1 MQTIIRSASDPLAVS
16 EAADYLTNG
25 ELVAIPTE
33 TVYGLGADG
42 LNPDAVAK
50 IFQAKGRPQDNPLIL
65 HIAEAKDMEKYC
77 HSIPDAAYAL
87 AEKFWPGPLTM
98 VLPAKTLVPK
108 CTTAGLPTVAIRCPD
123 CAVTRDI
130 IRAAG
135 VPVAAPSANLS
146 GKPSTTTA
154 QHVFHDHEGK
164 IPLIVDGGPCRVGVE
179 STIIDLSD
187 ERPRLLRP
195 GGITPHQLVSVVGD
209 LILDKAVTESVEKDA
224 VVKAPGMKYRH
235 YAPECDVIVVVG
247 SKEAAA
253 KYIAEHYK
261 PGNRV
266 LCFEEELETFAPF
279 NPIAYGKEADED
291 SLMAGLFAA
300 LRELDDPAIGTVFA
314 RRPAGDGKA
323 LAVQNRLMK
332 ASGFRTVDAEPRG
345 LVLGITGGSGCGKT
359 TLLKAFEQI
368 GGWVEDCDQVYHQL
382 LKTGTTLLDAIE
394 ARFPGCVEGFKLDR
408 KKLAGIV
415 FNDPAALA
423 DLNAITHSAVK
434 KEVIRRVE
442 AIPGGHHIAI
452 DAIGLLESG
461 LAELCDVTVA
471 VTAPEEDR
479 IERLIARDS
488 LSREQALQRI
498 RAQKPESYFR
508 EKCDY
513 VLENNG
519 TAEEFQ
525 KKCLAFFENLL
536 TIKENV

>member
-1 MQTIIRSASDPLAVS
+1 MKTLLLSAEEHNTALT
-16 EAADYLTNG
+16 AAELIKAG

-42 LNPDAVAK
+42 LNPEAVAK
-50 IFQAKGRPQDNPLIL
+50 IFRAKGRPQDNPLIL
-65 HIAEAKDMEKYC
+65 HIAEAADMEKFC
-77 HSIPDAAYAL
+77 HHIPDAAYRL
-87 AEKFWPGPLTM
+87 AEAFWPGPLTM
-98 VLPAKTLVPK
+98 VLPAKDIVPK
-108 CTTAGLPTVAIRCPD
+108 CTTAGLPTVAVRCPD
-123 CAVTRDI
+123 NALTREI
-130 IRAAG
+130 IRLAG
-135 VPVAAPSANLS
+135 VPIAAPSANIS

-154 QHVFHDHEGK
+154 QHVYNDHNGK

-179 STIIDLSD
+179 STIVDLT
-187 ERPRLLRP
+187 EEKPRLLRP
-195 GGITPHQLVSVVGD
+195 GGITPHQLVEVVGD
-209 LILDKAVTESVEKDA
+209 LILDKAVTQSIEKDA

-235 YAPECDVIVVVG
+235 YAPECQVIVVTG

-266 LCFEEELETFAPF
+266 LCFEEELEVFASF
-279 NPIAYGKEADED
+279 DPIAYGKESDED

-314 RRPAGDGKA
+314 RRPNGSGKA

-332 ASGFRTVDAEPRG
+332 AAGFQSVDAEPKG
-345 LVLGITGGSGCGKT
+345 LVLGITGGTGCGKT
-359 TLLKAFEQI
+359 TLLKVFEQA
-368 GGWVEDCDQVYHQL
+368 GGLIMDCDQIYHEL
-382 LKTGTTLLDAIE
+382 LKTGTALLDAIE
-394 ARFPGCVEGFKLDR
+394 AHFPGCVEGFKLDR

-434 KEVIRRVE
+434 EEVIRRVK

-452 DAIGLLESG
+452 DAIGLFESG

-479 IERLIARDS
+479 IKRLMARDN
-488 LSREQALQRI
+488 LTREQALERMN
-498 RAQKPESYFR
+498 AQKPESYFR

-513 VLENNG
+513 VLENTG
-519 TAEEFQ
+519 DAEEFR
-525 KKCLAFFENLL
+525 KKCLVFFQKLL
-536 TIKENV
+536 TIKENT